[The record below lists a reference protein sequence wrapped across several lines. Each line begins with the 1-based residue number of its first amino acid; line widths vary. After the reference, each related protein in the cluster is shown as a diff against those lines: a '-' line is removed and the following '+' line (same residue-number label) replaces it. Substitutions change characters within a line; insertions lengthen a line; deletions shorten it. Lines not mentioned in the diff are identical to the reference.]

1 MAIFQI
7 FRPPYLLDFQLLPR
21 HHLPKIKSPTQSY
34 MTIERR
40 DSITWIIIC
49 SSSFCITLGRNI
61 QKYPIVQILNKCP
74 KNTHKVVVEFPM
86 KKKSMQCMHLGFIIL
101 RRCLK
106 LGYYLWWGINGRNRL
121 NASWLSLFSP
131 FIYWWL
137 QYALLWKILKHDKK
151 IMLYI
156 LLNFF

>member
-86 KKKSMQCMHLGFIIL
+86 KKNQCNACIFVSLFWENV
-101 RRCLK
+101 
-106 LGYYLWWGINGRNRL
+106 YYLWREINGRNRL
-121 NASWLSLFSP
+121 NASWLSLFFP

-137 QYALLWKILKHDKK
+137 QYAFEKSSNMSKK
-151 IMLYI
+151 IMLYMYI
-156 LLNFF
+156 ILNFF